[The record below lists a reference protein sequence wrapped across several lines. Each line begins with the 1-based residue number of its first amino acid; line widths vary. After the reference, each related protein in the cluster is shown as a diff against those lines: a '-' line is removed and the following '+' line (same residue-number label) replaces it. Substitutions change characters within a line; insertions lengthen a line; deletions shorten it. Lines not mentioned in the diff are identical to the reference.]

1 MTARCHPCPARR
13 TVRACRGIA
22 LPFTLIALVVLLLA
36 GVGLIRAMDVGL
48 LQAGN
53 LAFRRDLANQAERG
67 IAQAVTLLNSGAL
80 ATESAREAHSLANNY
95 SATRLATNAQ
105 GIPTLLTSDA
115 AFTAAAYTGA
125 DITEPMVCV
134 PNETGTMP
142 AATAAAEP
150 DDEPPGVWAG
160 LCGLVVT
167 FGVKVANSVVTVL
180 PSTRPSIPRSRATT
194 AASLRG
200 W

>member
-67 IAQAVTLLNSGAL
+67 IAQQRNGPIGEFPLTFLGRF
-80 ATESAREAHSLANNY
+80 TKFENY
-95 SATRLATNAQ
+95 APEVEGFR
-105 GIPTLLTSDA
+105 
-115 AFTAAAYTGA
+115 
-125 DITEPMVCV
+125 
-134 PNETGTMP
+134 
-142 AATAAAEP
+142 
-150 DDEPPGVWAG
+150 
-160 LCGLVVT
+160 
-167 FGVKVANSVVTVL
+167 
-180 PSTRPSIPRSRATT
+180 
-194 AASLRG
+194 
-200 W
+200 